1 MGGPGTGVLGLL
13 GKLKSESGDG
23 DGDDDK
29 EGKNDDFFKIRSVG
43 HVSLTMNYLLVSV
56 NLGFEVK

>member
-1 MGGPGTGVLGLL
+1 MGLL
-13 GKLKSESGDG
+13 GKLKSEGGDG
-23 DGDDDK
+23 DGDDDE
-29 EGKNDDFFKIRSVG
+29 EGENNYFFQIRVVG